1 MNSKLCLCH
10 FVKFLKCYTHCLKVF
25 IVEIFLSYL
34 CSIII
39 DNPFFTVYFNFRTYS
54 KKPSNCFLFFIY
66 LDIVNITAMKNGSA
80 VYCSKSSKIGLISLL
95 NSPPPIPI
103 SYLYIHLVFSNIHSE
118 LLWFAAV
125 YATTLKWEICTF
137 PFPHPNSGS
146 LWRGFNLIYCYH
158 VIKEC

>member
-80 VYCSKSSKIGLISLL
+80 VYCSKVLKNRTHFSSKLSFS
-95 NSPPPIPI
+95 N
-103 SYLYIHLVFSNIHSE
+103 SYLL
-118 LLWFAAV
+118 
-125 YATTLKWEICTF
+125 
-137 PFPHPNSGS
+137 S
-146 LWRGFNLIYCYH
+146 LYSSCVL
-158 VIKEC
+158 